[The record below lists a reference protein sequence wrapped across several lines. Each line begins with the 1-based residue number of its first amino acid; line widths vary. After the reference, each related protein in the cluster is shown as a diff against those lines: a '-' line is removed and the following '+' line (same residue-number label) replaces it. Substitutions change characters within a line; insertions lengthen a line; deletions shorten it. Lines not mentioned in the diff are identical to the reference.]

1 MTPNRD
7 DRAPLRGE
15 DEEFVERLAE
25 GFAPAALSPA
35 RRAAF
40 DEALAVRIAGRRRKR
55 LLVPALAAAAAA
67 VALAWLVAPGARGP
81 VTNELAGEKDLLAE
95 AEAAARWERELFD
108 PGSLF
113 ESEEAAD
120 SEQLPD
126 DYAAIAGAFLDG

>member
-15 DEEFVERLAE
+15 DEELVERLAE
-25 GFAPAALSPA
+25 GFAPAPLSPA

-40 DEALAVRIAGRRRKR
+40 DEALAVRIASRRRKR
-55 LLVPALAAAAAA
+55 LLVPALAAAAA

-81 VTNELAGEKDLLAE
+81 ATNELAGEMDLLAE

-108 PGSLF
+108 PDFLF
-113 ESEEAAD
+113 ESEEATD